1 MFGVD
6 HPLGERHAVSLADRA
21 TVVPV
26 GVLSFRPLT
35 RDDFGQLAGWLARPH
50 VQRWW
55 NHEFTPEAVERD
67 FGASIDG
74 DDATTMLVV
83 VLDERP
89 IGLLQHYLI
98 GDYPEYVDE
107 LRPVV
112 EVPEGAASIDYF
124 IGEPDVVGIG
134 IGRQMV
140 RAGAER
146 AMAAGASCVIVPVN
160 SANVASWTALR
171 RAGFHLAARA
181 DLEPDNPIDGTSH
194 EILRLDR

>member
-6 HPLGERHAVSLADRA
+6 HPLGERHAASLADRA
-21 TVVPV
+21 TVVRV

-35 RDDFGQLAGWLARPH
+35 RDDFGQLAEWLARPH
-50 VQRWW
+50 VRRWW

-67 FGASIDG
+67 FGPAIDG
-74 DDATTMLVV
+74 DEPTAMLVV
-83 VLDERP
+83 LLDERP

-112 EVPEGAASIDYF
+112 DLPDGAASIDYF
-124 IGEPDVVGIG
+124 IGEPDVVGVG
-134 IGRQMV
+134 VGRQMV

-146 AMAAGASCVIVPVN
+146 TLAGGASCVIVPVN
-160 SANVASWTALR
+160 SANTASWTALL

-181 DLEPDNPIDGTSH
+181 DLQPDNPIDGTSH
-194 EILRLDR
+194 EILRLG